1 MRDYHHHT
9 KHYLMCNGLWLKEQA
24 GLSHYH
30 IRGRAGRA
38 CAAHLLSFSA
48 IHSVD
53 EGFSVKGVRTS
64 DWTFRVGPYN
74 VRFRRNQRI
83 KEKG

>member
-1 MRDYHHHT
+1 VKHNHT
-9 KHYLMCNGLWLKEQA
+9 KHYSMCNGLWAREHLF
-24 GLSHYH
+24 LSHYH

-38 CAAHLLSFSA
+38 CAADLFFLGVM
-48 IHSVD
+48 HSID
-53 EGFSVKGVRTS
+53 EGFSSKGVKMS

-83 KEKG
+83 KVAA